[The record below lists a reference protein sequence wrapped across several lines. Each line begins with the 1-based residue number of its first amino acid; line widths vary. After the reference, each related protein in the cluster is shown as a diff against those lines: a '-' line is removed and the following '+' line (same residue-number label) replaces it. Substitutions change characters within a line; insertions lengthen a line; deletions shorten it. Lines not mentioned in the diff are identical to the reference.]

1 MKKTMQVQGMM
12 CAGCEGRLKRI
23 LEALHGVDAAVTSH
37 TQGTAEVTLSKEVSD
52 ETLKQTTEAA
62 GFKVLGIE

>member
-23 LEALHGVDAAVTSH
+23 LEALDGVDAAVTSH

-52 ETLKQTTEAA
+52 ETLK
-62 GFKVLGIE
+62 